1 MTAAIRAAFRRWTVS
16 ATTMLSGYAPPHV
29 NYQPA
34 TAGDKT
40 IHQHAQQLASDRGPA
55 SQVTLSPGAL
65 AALKSASDK

>member
-1 MTAAIRAAFRRWTVS
+1 
-16 ATTMLSGYAPPHV
+16 MLSGYAPPHV